1 MNKLKSLFI
10 ITIALLIS
18 ACNTIYV
25 PPIDDY
31 QPKNQPK
38 VALVI
43 DVSDELTHTH
53 IGTTIFNNFTKQYE
67 VDVKMKQHIF
77 ETLKKKLEEG
87 ANAEVVLLDST
98 LSNQRASSG
107 FVFIKDKQWQFNP
120 SLEAERNEL
129 TAKGIDVVIS
139 ITETQTLVDM
149 NCTQYGCTN
158 FYAEGHGL
166 YTRSF
171 FGLDNYYAAASYDV
185 SAEFISQPIDMGVM
199 KSMLDLHSM
208 HGRVTKLDL
217 ADPADHQSLD
227 KAFFEPVQNGL
238 TGYFENLG
246 SIINKYLSGEFETSK
261 KK

>member
-1 MNKLKSLFI
+1 MSKIKSLFI
-10 ITIALLIS
+10 IAITLFIS

-25 PPIDDY
+25 PPVNDY

-43 DVSDELTHTH
+43 DVSDKLTHTH

-77 ETLKKKLEEG
+77 ETLKNKLKEG
-87 ANAEVVLLDST
+87 ANADVVLLDKT
-98 LSNQRASSG
+98 LSNKRASSG

-120 SLEAERNEL
+120 SLEAERSEL

-139 ITETQTLVDM
+139 ITEAQTLVDM
-149 NCTQYGCTN
+149 YCTQYGCTN

-171 FGLDNYYAAASYDV
+171 FGLDNYHAAASYEV

-199 KSMLDLHSM
+199 ESMRDLNSM
-208 HGRVTKLDL
+208 YGRLTKLDL
-217 ADPADHQSLD
+217 EDPADHKALD
-227 KAFFEPVQNGL
+227 KAFFEPVQTGL

-246 SIINKYLSGEFETSK
+246 SIINKYLNGEFETSK